1 MNSGSSAD
9 EKLDVAQD
17 KAAGAAKEVQHSP
30 VYRGLVQVGIIAYGI
45 VHLLVAWLGF
55 GLATGRQDADKA
67 NQVGAL
73 ATLSEAPMGKALL
86 GLIMVGFAM
95 MVIWQVIT
103 LLVGNREYDG
113 GKRLQKQFA
122 AAARAITYG
131 VLGFTAGKIAFGIST
146 DQDSQK
152 KAAGTLMSMTGGPM
166 LVGLV
171 GLAILGYALYQFYKG
186 YSGAFNEDL
195 DEDLTGRGKQ
205 GASVGFYG
213 KGIAYLVVGILFISA
228 SMTLDP
234 QRAGGLDVALAEL
247 LKRPLG
253 PVLLVLTSLGIGVYG
268 LYCFYWARHAK
279 QA

>member
-1 MNSGSSAD
+1 MNSRSQAR
-9 EKLDVAQD
+9 DVGAKGMGQ
-17 KAAGAAKEVQHSP
+17 ARGAAREIQQSP
-30 VYRGLVQVGIIAYGI
+30 VYRGLVQVGLIAYGI
-45 VHLLVAWLGF
+45 VHLLVAWLGI

-73 ATLSEAPMGKALL
+73 ATLSDAPMGKALL
-86 GLIMVGFAM
+86 ALIMVGFAM

-103 LLVGNREYDG
+103 LLVGNREYEG

-131 VLGFTAGKIAFGIST
+131 VLGFTAGKITFGSST

-152 KAAGTLMSMTGGPM
+152 KAAGTLMSMTGGPV
-166 LVGLV
+166 LVALV
-171 GLAILGYALYQFYKG
+171 GLAILGYAAYQFYKG

-195 DEDLTGRGKQ
+195 DKDLTGRAKQ
-205 GASVGFYG
+205 VASVGFFG
-213 KGIAYLVVGILFISA
+213 KGIAYMVVGVLFITA
-228 SMTLDP
+228 AMTVDP

-247 LKRPLG
+247 LKRPFG
-253 PVLLVLTSLGIGVYG
+253 PVLLIVTALGIGIYG
-268 LYCFYWARHAK
+268 LYCFYWARHPK

>member
-1 MNSGSSAD
+1 MGDRGMGQAR
-9 EKLDVAQD
+9 
-17 KAAGAAKEVQHSP
+17 GAAREIQQSP

-45 VHLLVAWLGF
+45 VHLLVSWLGI

-73 ATLSEAPMGKALL
+73 ATLSDAPMGKAL
-86 GLIMVGFAM
+86 
-95 MVIWQVIT
+95 
-103 LLVGNREYDG
+103 
-113 GKRLQKQFA
+113 
-122 AAARAITYG
+122 
-131 VLGFTAGKIAFGIST
+131 LGFTAGKIAFGIST

-152 KAAGTLMSMTGGPM
+152 KAAGTLMSMTGGPI

-171 GLAILGYALYQFYKG
+171 GLAILGYAAYQFYKG
-186 YSGAFNEDL
+186 HSGAFNEDL
-195 DEDLTGRGKQ
+195 DKDLTGRGKQ
-205 GASVGFYG
+205 VVSAGFFG
-213 KGIAYLVVGILFISA
+213 KGIAYLVVGLLFITA
-228 SMTLDP
+228 AMTLDP

-253 PVLLVLTSLGIGVYG
+253 PALLIVTALGIGVYG